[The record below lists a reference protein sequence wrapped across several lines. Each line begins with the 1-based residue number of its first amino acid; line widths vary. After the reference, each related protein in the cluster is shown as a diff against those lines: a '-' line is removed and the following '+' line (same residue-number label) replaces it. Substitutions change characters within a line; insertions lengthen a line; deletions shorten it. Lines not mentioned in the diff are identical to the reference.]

1 MKGRGFQKEKDRVV
15 GKLSIKTRDLVVGDD
30 GFRRASTFFCVF
42 ILILTSAF
50 ESLFDLEAFCFSLY
64 EIYSFGEQPDTV
76 KGKSSSG
83 SIGFTPLL
91 TVELLPRN

>member
-1 MKGRGFQKEKDRVV
+1 MRRLLQVGLGCEKGREKDRVV
-15 GKLSIKTRDLVVGDD
+15 GKLRSIKTRDRVVGDD

-50 ESLFDLEAFCFSLY
+50 QSLFDLEAFRFSLY

-76 KGKSSSG
+76 KGKK
-83 SIGFTPLL
+83 L
-91 TVELLPRN
+91 